1 VAGGIFPIQALLGL
15 MAITAVEGLA
25 AAVVFGVPTGL
36 WALANLVAI
45 QLGYLGGV
53 FVRNLLEKIGLAE
66 PGRRITHT

>member
-1 VAGGIFPIQALLGL
+1 

-25 AAVVFGVPTGL
+25 AAVVFGVPIGL

-66 PGRRITHT
+66 PGTRINHT